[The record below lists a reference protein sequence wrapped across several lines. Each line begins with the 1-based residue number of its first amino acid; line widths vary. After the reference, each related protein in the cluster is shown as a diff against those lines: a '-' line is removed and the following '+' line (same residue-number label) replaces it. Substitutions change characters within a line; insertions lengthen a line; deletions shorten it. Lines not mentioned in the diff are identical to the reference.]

1 MSKRVYLSIDISV
14 IPEQEDTPVSLRI
27 QVSAATVKA
36 LHTRLQQAYLKDDVR
51 VVRRTTVL
59 IDLLVHHVPMAVLC
73 ERWRLSVS
81 CLYDWQKA
89 FLLRGL
95 DSLISRHSGGRPEKL
110 TPSQK
115 KRLVELIEAGP
126 LVVGCETACWN
137 SVLIRVLIWREFGV
151 LYNRHY
157 VCTLLHNLGFS
168 FQKARF
174 VSDHLDAAKRLA
186 WLQDKWPAI
195 VGAAKRCKGLILFED
210 EASFAQWGSLSYTW
224 ARRGHQPEVPT
235 SGKRKGYKVFG
246 AIEYFSGRLFYRGI
260 EGRFNSES
268 YQGFLQMIMAQTSEH
283 LFLIHDGARY
293 HTSAA
298 TQAFLAAHSDRIT
311 EHPLPSYSPDY
322 NPIEYLWKKTKQ
334 RATHNKY
341 FNEFTALTVSVDK
354 ALAYFATHPEEVR
367 GLSLAFMCRVRY
379 LPLRT
384 ISSPSGLWRLS
395 YIPFPTTHPHCRP
408 SSMRHLSSHSRWN
421 GSPPAFLRSPDA
433 WKSFVTAWMT
443 TW

>member
-1 MSKRVYLSIDISV
+1 MSKWVYPSKN
-14 IPEQEDTPVSLRI
+14 PYQTPQEEHTPVSIRI
-27 QVSAATVKA
+27 QASNATVKA
-36 LHTRLQQAYLKDDVR
+36 LQTRLQDAYRGDDIR
-51 VVRRTTVL
+51 LVRRISVL
-59 IDLLVHHVPMAVLC
+59 LDLLTHTASVAVLC
-73 ERWRLSVS
+73 ERWGLSPS

-89 FLLRGL
+89 FMLRGMN
-95 DSLISRHSGGRPEKL
+95 SLIYRHSGGRPEKL
-110 TPSQK
+110 TPRQK

-137 SVLIRVLIWREFGV
+137 SVLIRVLIWREFGI

-186 WLQDKWPAI
+186 WLAEKWPAI
-195 VGAAKRCKGLILFED
+195 LRAAKCRGGLILFED

-224 ARRGHQPEVPT
+224 SRRGRQPEVPT
-235 SGKRKGYKVFG
+235 SGKRKGYKIFG
-246 AIEYFSGRLFYRGI
+246 AIEYFSGRLFYQGI

-268 YQGFLQMIMAQTSEH
+268 YQGFLQMIMEQTTQP

-298 TQAFLAAHSDRIT
+298 TQAFLAAHRDRIT
-311 EHPLPSYSPDY
+311 VEPLPSYSPDY

-341 FNEFTALTVSVDK
+341 FKEFAALTVSVDK
-354 ALAYFATHPEEVR
+354 ALAYFATHPETVL
-367 GLSLAFMCRVRY
+367 GLFGRY
-379 LPLRT
+379 CEEN
-384 ISSPSGLWRLS
+384 GLELKQ
-395 YIPFPTTHPHCRP
+395 
-408 SSMRHLSSHSRWN
+408 
-421 GSPPAFLRSPDA
+421 AA
-433 WKSFVTAWMT
+433 
-443 TW
+443 